1 MEKKIIAIVA
11 GGDSSEHDVSLRSAQ
26 GILGEMD
33 LERFE
38 PYIIELSAQAWTAI
52 LPDGSK
58 SPVNRQYFTFA
69 DASGKEIRPEMAYII
84 IHGTPGEDGTL
95 QGYFDLIG
103 MPYSTG
109 PLLTEALTFN
119 KFALNNFLKT
129 FGVNTAENMLVRRG
143 HEQLVTDDEVVNHIG
158 LPCFIKPN
166 AGGSSFGVT
175 KVKTRDQIRPA
186 LEKALN
192 ESDEAIIESLL
203 QGTEI
208 TCGCF
213 KTERGG
219 DTVLPITEVVT
230 QNEFFDYNA
239 KYNGQV
245 SEITPARIDEE
256 VAERVR
262 LITSAIYDILN
273 CRGIIRVDYILSPYT
288 DENGEQKT
296 RINMLEVNTTPGM
309 TPTSFIPQQIRAAG
323 LTVKDVLTEIIEDQL
338 ARAGR

>member
-52 LPDGSK
+52 LPDG
-58 SPVNRQYFTFA
+58 T
-69 DASGKEIRPEMAYII
+69 
-84 IHGTPGEDGTL
+84 
-95 QGYFDLIG
+95 
-103 MPYSTG
+103 PYSTG

-213 KTERGG
+213 KTERG